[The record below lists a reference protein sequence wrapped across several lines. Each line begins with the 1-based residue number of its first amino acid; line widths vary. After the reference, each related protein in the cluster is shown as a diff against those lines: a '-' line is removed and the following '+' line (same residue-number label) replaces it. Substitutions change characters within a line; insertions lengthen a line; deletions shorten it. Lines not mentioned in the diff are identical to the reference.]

1 MACNKAIRQVEMI
14 SGWTEKALAYLK
26 SYEKDSVAA

>member
-1 MACNKAIRQVEMI
+1 VIP
-14 SGWTEKALAYLK
+14 GTWTEKALAYLK